1 MNLRRQST
9 SAGAVRKK
17 VSLTS
22 ATSSSNATQSS
33 TGTLVVVNKGNV
45 KEIPSIDQ
53 DPDIL
58 RLKVRFFL
66 YSKLKTH

>member
-17 VSLTS
+17 VSSTS
-22 ATSSSNATQSS
+22 ASTSSSATQS
-33 TGTLVVVNKGNV
+33 TGTLVVVNKGNI
-45 KEIPSIDQ
+45 KENSSLDQ

-58 RLKVRFFL
+58 RLKVRFYYNF
-66 YSKLKTH
+66 K